1 MHYGPTAS
9 GEYLRRF
16 LGASV
21 PCADR
26 TLAFFPPAAS
36 LVAVADALRDR
47 SDIRTGAQNIHWR
60 EAGAFTGEMSAA
72 IAREAG
78 AAWVLVGHSERRHLF
93 GETERETGLK
103 CVAAVRAGL
112 TPVLCVG
119 ETLPQREAD
128 ATAVVVEAQ
137 LTAGLAGLSPV
148 EIRRVLIAYE
158 PVWAIGT
165 GRNATPTDAGA
176 IHSLLRRAL
185 EPLTDGAASSVP
197 ILYGGSVNPEN
208 VAALLSAPDVDGVL
222 VGGASLDPER
232 WAALTAT

>member
-1 MHYGPTAS
+1 MHYGPTAAAD
-9 GEYLRRF
+9 YLRRF
-16 LGASV
+16 LGVSV

-36 LVAVADALRDR
+36 LAAVAAAVRDR
-47 SDIRTGAQNIHWR
+47 ADIRTGAQNIHWR
-60 EAGAFTGEMSAA
+60 ETGAFTGEMSAS

-78 AAWVLVGHSERRHLF
+78 ADWVLVGHSERRHLF

-103 CVAAVRAGL
+103 CAAAVRDGL

-119 ETLPQREAD
+119 ETLPQREAN
-128 ATAVVVEAQ
+128 ATEAVVEAQ
-137 LTAGLAGLSPV
+137 LAAGVAALSPA
-148 EIRRVLIAYE
+148 EIAGILIAYE

-165 GRNATPTDAGA
+165 GRNATPADAGA

-185 EPLTDGAASSVP
+185 ARLTADAAGGVP

-208 VAALLSAPDVDGVL
+208 VAALLAAPDVDGVL

-232 WAALTAT
+232 WAAMTTT